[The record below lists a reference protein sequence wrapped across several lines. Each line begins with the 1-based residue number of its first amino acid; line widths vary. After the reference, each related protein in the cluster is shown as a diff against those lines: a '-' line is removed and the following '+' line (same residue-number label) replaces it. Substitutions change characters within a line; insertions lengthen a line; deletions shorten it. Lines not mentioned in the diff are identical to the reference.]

1 MENVFVQIF
10 ETVLNVEYNVVVTRD
25 NKSIN
30 LILDGIEL
38 DNFIKTLSDSTIVE
52 YPEVIT
58 V

>member
-10 ETVLNVEYNVVVTRD
+10 ETVLNMEYNVVVTRD

-30 LILDGIEL
+30 LILDGNQL

-52 YPEVIT
+52 YPEILAL
-58 V
+58 